1 MIPKIIATDIDGV
14 WTDAGMYYTEN
25 GDEIKKFNTYDSAGV
40 AFCQKLGITVMIVT
54 GENSISVKSRA
65 KKLKI
70 DHCYT
75 GVTNKLE
82 LVSRICEEK
91 NIELSEVAYIGDDLN
106 DIELLKAVG
115 FAACPSSAPDYI
127 QRIVHK
133 VMQKEGGSGVF
144 REFVEHILTENNR
157 LERLLKES
165 YFL

>member
-40 AFCQKLGITVMIVT
+40 AFSQKLGITVMIVT
-54 GENSISVKSRA
+54 GENSVSVKNRA

-75 GVTNKLE
+75 GVSNKLE
-82 LVSRICEEK
+82 LVSRVCKEK
-91 NIELSEVAYIGDDLN
+91 SIDLSEVAYIGDDLN
-106 DIELLKAVG
+106 DIELLKVVG
-115 FAACPSSAPDYI
+115 FSACPSSAPHYI
-127 QRIVHK
+127 KRIVHK
-133 VMQKEGGSGVF
+133 VMQKEGGDGVF
-144 REFVEHILTENNR
+144 REFVEHILAENNQ
-157 LERLLKES
+157 LEQLLKES